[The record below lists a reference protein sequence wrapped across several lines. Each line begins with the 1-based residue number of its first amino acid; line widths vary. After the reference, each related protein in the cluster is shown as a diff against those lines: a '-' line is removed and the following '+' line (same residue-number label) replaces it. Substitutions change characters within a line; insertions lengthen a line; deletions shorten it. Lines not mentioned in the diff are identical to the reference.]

1 MSAVVDESSASA
13 AAGALL
19 DRDDVIETPTAP
31 PTARTGAYL
40 GVGRAA
46 EQGAYG
52 IAMLVLAAR
61 MGPSSYG
68 PVAAVFLAN
77 SIALTL
83 ADLGVA
89 HDLLRWAAG
98 RAYPRRTVQLQRGIN
113 LAVGLVGVVVGS
125 IVGGSVGLVI
135 LFSGLLWAI
144 GGETYVRQAV
154 ALRGGRIR
162 AHVVADVVSA
172 IVLVAAVVVWGRDG
186 HGLLVCGVALVVH
199 HLLVVVCLPIP
210 RGSIDGPG
218 VGRPAG
224 FLANHTLAFF
234 TRNTDYVLVGPLLGP
249 TAFANYVLG
258 FRVASAPSAPLGAVV
273 LRWGLAR
280 LASEDE
286 QSRDATNRRALLV
299 LSAVGVLGAIVTIAI
314 GFLLP
319 HVIGEQWKG
328 AAAVAVVLAW
338 TLPWRFLEGMIEA
351 LGFTINAGALMVRF
365 EAVRLGGTALTLVL
379 GAWVGA
385 GGFVAAVVFAA
396 IVSVTVGHLIVSKVA
411 GLRPSYWIV
420 AAAPVAIVA
429 ATILSHVLVNP
440 VLTGG

>member
-1 MSAVVDESSASA
+1 MSAVVDESSAA
-13 AAGALL
+13 AVAGAFL
-19 DRDDVIETPTAP
+19 DRDDVIETATTSPS
-31 PTARTGAYL
+31 ARSGAYL
-40 GVGRAA
+40 GAGRAA

-52 IAMLVLAAR
+52 VAMLILAAR
-61 MGPSSYG
+61 MGPTSYG

-89 HDLLRWAAG
+89 HDLLRWPSG
-98 RAYPRRTVQLQRGIN
+98 RSYPRRTVQLQRGIN
-113 LAVGLVGVVVGS
+113 LVAGMAGAVVGS
-125 IVGGSVGLVI
+125 FVGGSVGLVI
-135 LFSGLLWAI
+135 LFAALLWAT
-144 GGETYVRQAV
+144 GGETYLRQAV

-172 IVLVAAVVVWGRDG
+172 VVLVVAVAVWAKGG
-186 HGLLVCGVALVVH
+186 HGLVVCGSALVVH
-199 HLLVVVCLPIP
+199 HLLVVLCLPLP
-210 RGSIDGPG
+210 RDSIDGPG
-218 VGRPAG
+218 TGHPVG

-280 LASEDE
+280 LASEDDE
-286 QSRDATNRRALLV
+286 HRESTNRRALLV
-299 LSAVGVLGAIVTIAI
+299 LAAVGLLGAIVTIAI
-314 GFLLP
+314 GLLLP
-319 HVIGEQWKG
+319 RVIGEQWKG

-351 LGFTINAGALMVRF
+351 LGFTVNASALMVRF
-365 EAVRLGGTALTLVL
+365 EAIRLVGTAITLVL

-385 GGFVAAVVFAA
+385 GGFVAAVVLAA
-396 IVSVTVGHLIVSKVA
+396 IASVTIGHLIVSKVA

-420 AAAPVAIVA
+420 AAAPVAIIA
-429 ATILSHVLVNP
+429 ATILSHLLVNP